1 MKRVSVFR
9 REHFNAAHKI
19 YNPEWS
25 DEKNLEVFGK
35 CSYANYHGHNYEME
49 VKLTGEINPKTG
61 YVFDLKVLSELF
73 KAEIVELF
81 DHKNLNLDIPVFKEL
96 IPTAENICVVIYEI
110 LREKIDQKFDIRV
123 RLFETE
129 RNYVEYPA

>member
-1 MKRVSVFR
+1 LKKVSVFR

-25 DEKNLEVFGK
+25 EEKNLEVFGK

-49 VKLTGEINPKTG
+49 VKVTGEIDPRTG
-61 YVFDLKVLSELF
+61 YVYDLKILSELL

-81 DHKNLNLDIPVFKEL
+81 DHKNLNLDIPVFKDL
-96 IPTAENICVVIYEI
+96 IPTAENICVVIYDI
-110 LREKIDQKFDIRV
+110 LREKIDQKFDIRI

>member
-1 MKRVSVFR
+1 LKRVSVFR

-61 YVFDLKVLSELF
+61 YVFDLKVLSELL

>member
-61 YVFDLKVLSELF
+61 YVFDLKVLSELL

>member
-1 MKRVSVFR
+1 MKKVSVFR

-25 DEKNLEVFGK
+25 EEKNLEVFGK

-49 VKLTGEINPKTG
+49 VKVTGEIDPRTG
-61 YVFDLKVLSELF
+61 YVYDLKILSELL

-81 DHKNLNLDIPVFKEL
+81 DHKNLNLDIPVFKDL
-96 IPTAENICVVIYEI
+96 IPTAENICVVIYDI
-110 LREKIDQKFDIRV
+110 LREKIDQKFDIRI